1 MQEDLPLVGMTNNK
15 SVIWIT
21 ESGTYW
27 YPSVILLS
35 KAVGMDRSTVFRAL
49 AKDGKIPT
57 SPPSYV
63 DYAAK
68 NYDVEDEAEV

>member
-1 MQEDLPLVGMTNNK
+1 MGLTNNK

-21 ESGTYW
+21 ERGTYW

-35 KAVGMDRSTVFRAL
+35 KAAGMNRSTVFRAL
-49 AKDGKIPT
+49 ARDGKIPT

-63 DYAAK
+63 DYATED
-68 NYDVEDEAEV
+68 YDVEDEAEV

>member
-1 MQEDLPLVGMTNNK
+1 MTNNK
-15 SVIWIT
+15 SVILIT

-27 YPSVILLS
+27 YPSVISLS

-49 AKDGKIPT
+49 AGDGKMPT

-63 DYAAK
+63 DYALEK
-68 NYDVEDEAEV
+68 YDVEDEIGE